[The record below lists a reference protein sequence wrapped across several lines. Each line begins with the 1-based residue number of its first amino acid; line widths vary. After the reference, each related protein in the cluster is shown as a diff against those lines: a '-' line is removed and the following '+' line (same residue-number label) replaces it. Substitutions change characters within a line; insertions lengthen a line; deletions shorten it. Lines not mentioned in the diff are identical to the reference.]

1 MRRRSV
7 PLCILGVS
15 FISVSFSD
23 CAPAE
28 QPTALSGTENRV
40 HTRREHALDLY
51 ESALNRKDFGTVD
64 TCPGENDF
72 QDNTG

>member
-1 MRRRSV
+1 MRRPSV
-7 PLCILGVS
+7 PLCLLGVS
-15 FISVSFSD
+15 FISLSFSD

-28 QPTALSGTENRV
+28 QPTAISVTESCV
-40 HTRREHALDLY
+40 HTHREQALDSY